1 MPGYRAERV
10 SQQIQQQVSIMFT
23 RQVSDPRLAGVNVT
37 RVEVT
42 GDLRIAKIFVAPIKD
57 DKEATEEMMEALENA
72 TGFFR
77 REIAGNLDLRFAP
90 EIRFLLDRAIEKGE
104 HFLQVLSQV
113 QAELHATEPSEPA
126 SKRTQTKMKSRRTK
140 E

>member
-10 SQQIQQQVSIMFT
+10 SQEIQQQISIMFM
-23 RQVSDPRLAGVNVT
+23 REVSDPRLAGANVT
-37 RVEVT
+37 RVEVS
-42 GDLRIAKIFVAPIKD
+42 GDLRYAKIFVAPIKD
-57 DKEATEEMMEALENA
+57 DPEATREMMDALDNA

-77 REIAGNLDLRFAP
+77 RQLAQYLDLRFAP

-104 HFLQVLSQV
+104 HFLAVLSQV
-113 QAELHATEPSEPA
+113 QAELHTAESPEPA
-126 SKRTQTKMKSRRTK
+126 RQRTTTKVKSRRTK

>member
-57 DKEATEEMMEALENA
+57 DKEATEEMMDALENA

-113 QAELHATEPSEPA
+113 QAELHTDESSIPSP
-126 SKRTQTKMKSRRTK
+126 KRTATKDKSQRTK